1 MSTAF
6 VFPGQ
11 GSQSIGM
18 LAALASQYD
27 DVQKVFASAS
37 QRLGYDLWALTQD
50 GPQERL
56 NSTEC
61 TQPAMLAAG
70 VATWRIWQRRGG
82 PLPDLVAGHSLGEF
96 TALAVAGAL
105 DPDDAI
111 ELVRFR
117 GQVMQEAVPRG
128 EGGMAAIIGLDD
140 AEVEA
145 ACAEAAQGEVV
156 EAVNY
161 NAPSQVVIAGATAA
175 VERAG
180 AAAKAR
186 GAKRALPLPV
196 SAPFHSSLMRP
207 AAERLRERLASVRL
221 QRPTIR
227 FVSSV
232 DGRDYADPET
242 IRELLYRQLA
252 SAVRWTTTIRALADG
267 GVTRFVECGPGKV
280 LTGLNRRIDKRPG
293 LECLAVDDPATLD
306 AALAALSG
314 ELAGT
319 ATAGGDTG
327 AAA

>member
-1 MSTAF
+1 MSVAF
-6 VFPGQ
+6 LFPGQ

-18 LAALASQYD
+18 LAGLASQYA
-27 DVQKVFASAS
+27 DVREVFDSAS
-37 QRLGYDLWALTQD
+37 RRLGYDLWALIQS
-50 GPQERL
+50 GPEERL
-56 NSTEC
+56 NATEC

-70 VATWRIWQRRGG
+70 VATWRVWQRRGG
-82 PLPDLVAGHSLGEF
+82 PVPDLVAGHSLGEF
-96 TALAVAGAL
+96 TALAVAGVL
-105 DPDDAI
+105 EPDDAI

-117 GQVMQEAVPRG
+117 GRFMQEAVPRG

-161 NAPSQVVIAGATAA
+161 NAPSQVVIAGASAA
-175 VERAG
+175 VERAI

-207 AAERLRERLASVRL
+207 AAERLREKLAAL
-221 QRPTIR
+221 ALRPPAIR

-232 DGRDYADPET
+232 DARDYADPEA
-242 IRELLYRQLA
+242 IRDLLYRQLA
-252 SAVRWTTTIRALADG
+252 SPVRWSTTVRALADG
-267 GVTRFVECGPGKV
+267 GVTRLVECGPGKV

-293 LECLAVDDPATLD
+293 LECLAIEDLASLE
-306 AALAALSG
+306 AALASV
-314 ELAGT
+314 AG
-319 ATAGGDTG
+319 AG

>member
-156 EAVNY
+156 DLRPYLDRARQILQREVDLSREDSAEVSEESVEMIAQGLYSAEMGCLPSRSFEAV
-161 NAPSQVVIAGATAA
+161 
-175 VERAG
+175 E
-180 AAAKAR
+180 
-186 GAKRALPLPV
+186 
-196 SAPFHSSLMRP
+196 
-207 AAERLRERLASVRL
+207 
-221 QRPTIR
+221 
-227 FVSSV
+227 
-232 DGRDYADPET
+232 
-242 IRELLYRQLA
+242 
-252 SAVRWTTTIRALADG
+252 
-267 GVTRFVECGPGKV
+267 
-280 LTGLNRRIDKRPG
+280 
-293 LECLAVDDPATLD
+293 
-306 AALAALSG
+306 
-314 ELAGT
+314 
-319 ATAGGDTG
+319 
-327 AAA
+327 

>member
-18 LAALASQYD
+18 LAGLASQYD
-27 DVQKVFASAS
+27 DVREVFASAS
-37 QRLGYDLWALTQD
+37 QRLGYDLWALAQQ

-56 NSTEC
+56 DATEC

-70 VATWRIWQRRGG
+70 VATWRVWQRRGG
-82 PLPDLVAGHSLGEF
+82 AVPQLVAGHSLGEF
-96 TALAVAGAL
+96 TALAVAGVI

-145 ACAEAAQGEVV
+145 ACAEAAQGQVV

-161 NAPSQVVIAGATAA
+161 NAPSQVVIAGAAAA
-175 VERAG
+175 VERAI

-207 AAERLRERLASVRL
+207 AAERLREKLSTLRLR
-221 QRPTIR
+221 RPAIR

-232 DGRDYADPET
+232 DARDYADPEA
-242 IRELLYRQLA
+242 IRDLLYRQLA
-252 SAVRWTTTIRALADG
+252 SPVRWTTTIRVLADG
-267 GVTRFVECGPGKV
+267 GVIRFVECGPGKV

-293 LECLAVDDPATLD
+293 LECLAIEDVPTLE
-306 AALAALSG
+306 AALAAPPR
-314 ELAGT
+314 
-319 ATAGGDTG
+319 TG